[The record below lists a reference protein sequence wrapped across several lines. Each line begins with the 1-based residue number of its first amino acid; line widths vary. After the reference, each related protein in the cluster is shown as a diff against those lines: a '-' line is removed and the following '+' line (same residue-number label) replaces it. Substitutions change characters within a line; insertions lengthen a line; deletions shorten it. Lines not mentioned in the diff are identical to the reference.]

1 MSLESNHDALINNL
15 ILMLLFISHRAPPT
29 PLCGLWIEVLV
40 VWFRQFIDLVRI
52 PLLNNL
58 IFTSDFER
66 GPEVSD
72 CLVNRGSLE
81 PFLGPGRPGRLPGR
95 MELKWHPKGKPN
107 ETQMEPK

>member
-1 MSLESNHDALINNL
+1 MI
-15 ILMLLFISHRAPPT
+15 LFISLRASPT
-29 PLCGLWIEVLV
+29 SLWGLWIDVLV

-52 PLLNNL
+52 PLLNIL
-58 IFTSDFER
+58 VFTNNFER

-81 PFLGPGRPGRLPGR
+81 PFFGTGRPGRLPGR
-95 MELKWHPKGKPN
+95 MELKWGPKGKPN